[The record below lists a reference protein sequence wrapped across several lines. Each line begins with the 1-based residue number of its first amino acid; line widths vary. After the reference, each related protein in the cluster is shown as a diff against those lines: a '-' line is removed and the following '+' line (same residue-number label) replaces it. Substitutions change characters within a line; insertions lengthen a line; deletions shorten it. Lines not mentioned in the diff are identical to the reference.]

1 MAHTN
6 PNQPPFEGATWT
18 GFEWVTPER
27 YEQLVAA
34 GTIAR
39 PASAPTGAAQA
50 GGGYTGTGD
59 PMFAAHIAARGVPV
73 PDIDPDDVEAVQNF
87 QEMQERP
94 SVRDGYPDR
103 MRLEE
108 CFAQIL
114 EVVDPDPERGG
125 LDETPTRAAKA
136 WLEWTSGY
144 SVDIKSLL
152 KVFEDGAQGC
162 DEMVVVKDIPIHSH
176 CEHHLAAIFGTATI
190 GYLPNGKIVGLSKL
204 NRLAD
209 AFARRLQVQE
219 RMTNQIAE
227 ALMEHL
233 APLGCGV
240 VIKARH
246 MCMESRG
253 VCQQGTVTF
262 TSALRGVFREDPAV
276 RAEFLA
282 LARE

>member
-1 MAHTN
+1 MEHTN
-6 PNQPPFEGATWT
+6 PNKPPFEGATWT
-18 GFEWVTPER
+18 GFEWVSPER
-27 YEQLVAA
+27 YEELVAA
-34 GTIAR
+34 GTIKR
-39 PASAPTGAAQA
+39 PGAPN
-50 GGGYTGTGD
+50 
-59 PMFAAHIAARGVPV
+59 
-73 PDIDPDDVEAVQNF
+73 IDPDDIEAVHNY

-108 CFAQIL
+108 SFAQIL
-114 EVVDPDPERGG
+114 DVVDPEPERGG

-144 SVDIKSLL
+144 AVDIPGLL

-162 DEMVVVKDIPIHSH
+162 DEMVVVKDIPIYSH

-190 GYLPNGKIVGLSKL
+190 AYLPDGKIVGLSKL

-233 APLGCGV
+233 KPLGCGV
-240 VIKARH
+240 VIRARH

-253 VCQQGTVTF
+253 VRQAGTYTF

-276 RAEFLA
+276 RAEFMA
-282 LARE
+282 LARG

>member
-1 MAHTN
+1 MEHTN
-6 PNQPPFEGATWT
+6 PNRPPFEGATWT

-34 GTIAR
+34 GTIKR

-59 PMFAAHIAARGVPV
+59 PMLAAHIAARGVPAA
-73 PDIDPDDVEAVQNF
+73 ET
-87 QEMQERP
+87 P
-94 SVRDGYPDR
+94 SQRDGYPDR

-114 EVVDPDPERGG
+114 EVVDPEPERGG